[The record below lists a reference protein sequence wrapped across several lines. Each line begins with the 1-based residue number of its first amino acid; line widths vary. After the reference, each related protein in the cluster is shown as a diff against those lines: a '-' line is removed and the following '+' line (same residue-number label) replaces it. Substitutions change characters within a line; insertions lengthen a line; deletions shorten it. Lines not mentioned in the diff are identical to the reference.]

1 MIPDTTKVA
10 PDPLSSPDKKSQ
22 EEGPWVEEEDGD
34 VEMTELD
41 KRASPELHEES
52 EEIEDQVIDSITAG
66 KGVDVQ
72 RAQTLKK
79 Q

>member
-1 MIPDTTKVA
+1 
-10 PDPLSSPDKKSQ
+10 
-22 EEGPWVEEEDGD
+22 
-34 VEMTELD
+34 MTELD

-72 RAQTLKK
+72 RA
-79 Q
+79 